1 MPSSIKFPRVG
12 VAVRVGVAPNQHFV
26 CQFVK
31 MEFGFP
37 TDAAAHA
44 SEDAFTQVGS
54 LRLVAV
60 VEGRFQKLH
69 PEGLFL
75 ASKIEV
81 LTLHAPLAGTDIV
94 EHPRH
99 RSAVVQYHFVD
110 LSGGVEGGAILVK
123 VHGAGLVHINV
134 PFRDIIVPPVLVDVV
149 PLHLRGGVPCGA
161 A

>member
-12 VAVRVGVAPNQHFV
+12 VAVGVGVAPNQHFV
-26 CQFVK
+26 GQFVK

-44 SEDAFTQVGS
+44 PEDAFTQVGS

-69 PEGLFL
+69 PEGLLL
-75 ASKIEV
+75 ASEIEV
-81 LTLHAPLAGTDIV
+81 LTLHAPLAGADIV

-99 RSAVVQYHFVD
+99 RSAVIQYHFVD
-110 LSGGVEGGAILVK
+110 LSGGIEGGAVFIEI
-123 VHGAGLVHINV
+123 HGASLTHIDV
-134 PFRDIIVPPVLVDVV
+134 SLRDIIVPPVLVGVV
-149 PLHLRGGVPCGA
+149 SRYLRGGVPCGA